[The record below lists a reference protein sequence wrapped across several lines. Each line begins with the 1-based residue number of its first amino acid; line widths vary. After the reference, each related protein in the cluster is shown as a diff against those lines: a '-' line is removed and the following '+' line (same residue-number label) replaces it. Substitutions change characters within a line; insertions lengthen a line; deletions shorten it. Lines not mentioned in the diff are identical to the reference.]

1 MSLRTFI
8 INIEQYSIYFE
19 LIYKHFYLVACMFNY
34 RSPYFV
40 EKSEL
45 YLILND
51 NKGNFTQIQHRFR

>member
-1 MSLRTFI
+1 
-8 INIEQYSIYFE
+8 
-19 LIYKHFYLVACMFNY
+19 MFNY